1 MADNYDVMT
10 RVRDEGWLS
19 YKINTVAE
27 VRGSQSDEER
37 RRRSDH
43 VWERYIDF
51 SSKCQVK
58 WIMNNVINLFLEH
71 FNTVMWKTLI
81 SFFDSCENDEIDV
94 NVNCFSVTI
103 F

>member
-1 MADNYDVMT
+1 MDLMKYIFKIYIWRKNTSSIKEYLTKKIRHVNRVVLLAILLADNYDVMT

-51 SSKCQVK
+51 LQ
-58 WIMNNVINLFLEH
+58 NVR
-71 FNTVMWKTLI
+71 
-81 SFFDSCENDEIDV
+81 
-94 NVNCFSVTI
+94 
-103 F
+103 